1 MATMGCDCSSP
12 GGARVRLAERSS
24 TKFGPLSPT
33 ATPALLF
40 ASRKGRPIKSDRRGR
55 GCLPT
60 SSRILRRHHR
70 SELLFP
76 TRHGSSPFSSSPRA
90 ARRGAAA
97 SWSLTIRYCRWD
109 RGRWWPPRPAAHVSF
124 FTGCRL
130 LPCAADAD
138 ADAVPDPSSGR
149 TDRDASSS
157 ASPRY
162 VPRLLQVGPPSGGFA
177 SISGP
182 VRFRLRFLANFAHRP
197 SRSDEFTRTVAR
209 QSLLATRFDLRHAS
223 LLVPSFQDI
232 FPSKQTASSTSD
244 I

>member
-33 ATPALLF
+33 ATPAFFL
-40 ASRKGRPIKSDRRGR
+40 AEGKTDQKRSARAG
-55 GCLPT
+55 LPAHQQPY
-60 SSRILRRHHR
+60 LAAAPP

-138 ADAVPDPSSGR
+138 AAAPDPSSGR

-157 ASPRY
+157 ASRGSRATCRGCSRWAHPAAALLPSPDLFAFGSGFLQLLPIDPR
-162 VPRLLQVGPPSGGFA
+162 VQMNLR
-177 SISGP
+177 
-182 VRFRLRFLANFAHRP
+182 VR
-197 SRSDEFTRTVAR
+197 
-209 QSLLATRFDLRHAS
+209 
-223 LLVPSFQDI
+223 
-232 FPSKQTASSTSD
+232 
-244 I
+244 